1 MDRPALEARLAQLPI
16 AQYAFFR
23 PQDLPFSGR
32 VRTVCEA
39 ECPRYGKS
47 WSCPPAVGS
56 VEACK
61 ARCLACDEG
70 LVIVTLAEVADPAD
84 MAQGLATLPAHEAV
98 TRKVAAL
105 LESQGGSV
113 LTLGA
118 RSCAACKECTY
129 PAASCRRPEQMFPC
143 VEGFGIVVSALA
155 ERCSI
160 EADYGNNV
168 LPWFSVFLIR

>member
-23 PQDLPFSGR
+23 PQDLPFSDR
-32 VRTVCEA
+32 VRAVCEQ

-56 VEACK
+56 VESCK
-61 ARCLACDEG
+61 ARCLSYDEG

-98 TRKVAAL
+98 TRTVAAHL
-105 LESQGGSV
+105 REQGCSV
-113 LTLGA
+113 LPLGA
-118 RSCAACKECTY
+118 QSCAACEECTY
-129 PAASCRRPEQMFPC
+129 PAAPCRRPEQMFPC
-143 VEGFGIVVSALA
+143 VEGCGIVVSALA
-155 ERCSI
+155 ERCGI
-160 EADYGNNV
+160 ETDYGNNV